1 MKLAYSTL
9 QNIIE
14 ITDDTIHS
22 IVVENPEYYYHMV
35 KDFMNQVEGKEGGWI
50 VSENDKP
57 LAVNKNV
64 EILFDFIGINV
75 NQKTLITKILNE
87 MEQIANKEE
96 NINETMQLLSDI
108 ERFVMYL
115 NEDFDLSITCDKLTI
130 SQLLKSVG
138 ISISVET
145 DDLIEFIYSYM
156 QLIRQFIGEK
166 LFVFVNFRSFVSQ
179 KQFSDFAMTIIGH
192 GYQVIFLENK
202 EYDKI
207 AKESRLIIDQ
217 DLCEI

>member
-22 IVVENPEYYYHMV
+22 VVVENPEYYYHMV

-57 LAVNKNV
+57 LVVNKNV
-64 EILFDFIGINV
+64 EILFDFISINV

-115 NEDFDLSITCDKLTI
+115 
-130 SQLLKSVG
+130 
-138 ISISVET
+138 
-145 DDLIEFIYSYM
+145 
-156 QLIRQFIGEK
+156 
-166 LFVFVNFRSFVSQ
+166 
-179 KQFSDFAMTIIGH
+179 
-192 GYQVIFLENK
+192 
-202 EYDKI
+202 
-207 AKESRLIIDQ
+207 
-217 DLCEI
+217 

>member
-22 IVVENPEYYYHMV
+22 IVVENPKYYYQMV
-35 KDFMNQVEGKEGGWI
+35 KDFMSQVEGKEGGWI

-57 LAVNKNV
+57 LAINKSV
-64 EILFDFIGINV
+64 EVLFDFINMNV
-75 NQKTLITKILNE
+75 NQKTLITKIVNE

-96 NINETMQLLSDI
+96 NINDTMQLLADI
-108 ERFVMYL
+108 ERFVMHL
-115 NEDFDLSITCDKLTI
+115 NEDFDLSINCDKLTI

-138 ISISVET
+138 ISVSVET
-145 DDLIEFIYSYM
+145 DDLIEVIYSYM
-156 QLIRQFIGEK
+156 QLVRQFIGEK
-166 LFVFVNFRSFVSQ
+166 LFIFVNLRSFVSQ
-179 KQFSDFAMTIIGH
+179 KQFSDFAETIIGH
-192 GYQVIFLENK
+192 NYQVIFLENK

-207 AKESRLIIDQ
+207 AGENRLIVDQ

>member
-64 EILFDFIGINV
+64 EILFDFISINV

-145 DDLIEFIYSYM
+145 DDLIE
-156 QLIRQFIGEK
+156 
-166 LFVFVNFRSFVSQ
+166 
-179 KQFSDFAMTIIGH
+179 
-192 GYQVIFLENK
+192 VIDRK
-202 EYDKI
+202 
-207 AKESRLIIDQ
+207 STRLNSSHVT
-217 DLCEI
+217 